1 MSHDPLCE
9 LSQVECGCACAEW
22 LRKHDY
28 RMKGGCD
35 NCGCLCDLIGKV
47 REDQKNRDRR
57 DMAVCID
64 YSLARQLAS
73 KSHADAIAIALSQ
86 SNDRPTP

>member
-28 RMKGGCD
+28 QMKGGCD

-47 REDQKNRDRR
+47 RDDQKKRDRG
-57 DMAVCID
+57 DMW
-64 YSLARQLAS
+64 
-73 KSHADAIAIALSQ
+73 ALSMDSLGQ
-86 SNDRPTP
+86 AVLVKKHVDQLVAEVARLTYWREL